1 MTDSSQKWR
10 ANKKNINIIISKS
23 YQTKRLK
30 TEQEDRSIERR
41 AAEPLHRPSKVIFF
55 FVSWKEISFR
65 YDSYDR
71 LLKKSFGIDG
81 RIKFSVTTSVGS
93 PAFCA

>member
-55 FVSWKEISFR
+55 CKLERNIIP
-65 YDSYDR
+65 
-71 LLKKSFGIDG
+71 L
-81 RIKFSVTTSVGS
+81 
-93 PAFCA
+93 